1 MGMVRLMPDGLC
13 HLWEINTFINDKM
26 DPEVG
31 VVIFTNTAEI
41 AFLFCDFVAF
51 VVFLPS
57 IGEGGHI

>member
-1 MGMVRLMPDGLC
+1 MGNGHGLPDALS